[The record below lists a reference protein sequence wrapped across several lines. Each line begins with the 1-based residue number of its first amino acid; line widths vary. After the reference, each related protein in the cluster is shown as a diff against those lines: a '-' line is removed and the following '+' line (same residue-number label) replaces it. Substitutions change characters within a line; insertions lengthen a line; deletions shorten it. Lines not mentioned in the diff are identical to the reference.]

1 MGVLSE
7 IDRLVKQAQLIVPPV
22 YKPEVYRKGADNI
35 ARGAKAFIN
44 SASRGFPEVDEYVT
58 RAAMTVPGALAGAFA
73 GANEADRNHGWSS
86 FTDWGKFKDSLKSI
100 GKGISTGAKV
110 GWREAPYADA
120 RLEQSLSNVAN
131 EFVPGVVDM
140 FSENAGNN
148 VRRFQDRFT
157 PLGSWRDYATSRVDS
172 ERPGY
177 LARTYGKDFAD
188 EHERFNSDLKAF
200 QRDVGDGNISESD
213 PRYPELVKR
222 MEDLQSRGEE
232 LANDPRIAD
241 LQTGDTIAGYSEM
254 ALNLAGGVKSIGA
267 LSKGVGALGRMA
279 NATRI
284 GKMAPRTVGAA
295 SKVPSYALGWHMY
308 GGPQAVDAAKDWWK
322 SRQELEAARRGR
334 GTEIPSWEQYASP
347 TNTVSSVYGP
357 AN

>member
-7 IDRLVKQAQLIVPPV
+7 ISILVKKAQIFPNIYPD
-22 YKPEVYRKGADNI
+22 ETYRKGADNI
-35 ARGAKAFIN
+35 ARAGKSFID
-44 SASRGFPEVDEYVT
+44 SARRGFPEVDEYVT
-58 RAAMTVPGALAGAFA
+58 RAAMTVPGALGGLFV
-73 GANEADRNHGWSS
+73 GANEADRNYGWSS
-86 FTDWGKFKDSLKSI
+86 FTDWGKFKDSLKTI
-100 GKGISTGAKV
+100 GRGFVEGAKT

-157 PLGSWRDYATSRVDS
+157 PLGSWRDYATRRVDQ
-172 ERPGY
+172 ERPGF

-200 QRDVGDGNISESD
+200 QADLGDGNISESD
-213 PRYPELVKR
+213 PRYPDLVKR
-222 MEDLQSRGEE
+222 MEDLQRRGEE
-232 LANDPRIAD
+232 LAKDPRLAD
-241 LQTGDTIAGYSEM
+241 LQTGDAIAGYSEM
-254 ALNLAGGVKSIGA
+254 ALNLAGGVKSLGA
-267 LSKGVGALGRMA
+267 LSKGVGAAGRMA
-279 NATRI
+279 KATRI
-284 GKMAPRTVGAA
+284 GRMAPRTVGAA

-322 SRQELEAARRGR
+322 SRQELEDARRGKQ
-334 GTEIPSWEQYASP
+334 TSIPSWGQYASP
-347 TNTVSSVYGP
+347 TNTVSSVSSHV
-357 AN
+357 N

>member
-7 IDRLVKQAQLIVPPV
+7 INSLVKKAQLIVPPV
-22 YKPEVYRKGADNI
+22 YRPDVYRKGADNI

-58 RAAMTVPGALAGAFA
+58 RAAMTVPGALGGAFA
-73 GANEADRNHGWSS
+73 GANEADRNHGWKA
-86 FTDWGKFKDSLKSI
+86 FTDWGRFKDSLKSI
-100 GKGISTGAKV
+100 WNGISTGAKV

-148 VRRFQDRFT
+148 VRKFQDRFT
-157 PLGSWRDYATSRVDS
+157 PLGSWRNYATSRVDS
-172 ERPGY
+172 ERQGY

-200 QRDVGDGNISESD
+200 QRDVGSGNISESD
-213 PRYPELVKR
+213 PRYPDLVKR
-222 MEDLQSRGEE
+222 EADIQSRGEE
-232 LANDPRIAD
+232 LAKDPRIAD
-241 LQTGDTIAGYSEM
+241 LQKGDEIAGYSDI
-254 ALNLAGGVKSIGA
+254 ALNLAGGGTSIGA
-267 LSKGVGALGRMA
+267 LSKVVGASGRIA
-279 NATRI
+279 KATRI
-284 GKMAPRTVGAA
+284 GRMAPRMVGAA
-295 SKVPSYALGWHMY
+295 SKVPSYSLRWHMY
-308 GGPQAVDAAKDWWK
+308 GGPKTVDAAKDWWE
-322 SRQELEAARRGR
+322 SIQEPEAARNGR
-334 GTEIPSWEQYASP
+334 GPEIPSWEQYASP
-347 TNTVSSVYGP
+347 NNTVSSVYGP